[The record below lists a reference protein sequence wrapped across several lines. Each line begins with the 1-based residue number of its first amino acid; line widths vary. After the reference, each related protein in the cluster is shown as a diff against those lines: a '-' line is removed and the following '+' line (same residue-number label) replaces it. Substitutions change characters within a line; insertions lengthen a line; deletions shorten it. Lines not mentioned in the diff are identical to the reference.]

1 MLRSK
6 YTVLFEP
13 DVNDKGGGA
22 SASVETNGKGASSP
36 SLSDVIAQAATAS
49 QAAGP
54 DGLQGGG
61 VESRQE
67 VIAEGDK
74 GADKEKEIAQAVE
87 DGQGIEGDVQE
98 VDTTQDG
105 EAVEG
110 DDKGAEAGSVVDKDA
125 QDTDQPPK
133 EFAKHP
139 AWQRIM
145 SERDADRSWKSENE
159 PLVQAQQSILQY
171 CQAKNLTPEDF
182 NEALELQ
189 ALRKNDPPAF
199 AQRMQPLFEALAPY
213 TPNTKVTDPDLVDA
227 LDKATVSLPIA
238 QELQRSRNIQKG
250 QQQVHVT
257 ATQNNQRLAAVNINT
272 AASRWET
279 STKQKNPD
287 FKPKA
292 GPNAP
297 DGMYEYTVM
306 RASYLRQMAPP
317 RNEAEAI
324 NLCEQAYKDAVAHY
338 ASVKPKPRQT
348 QRQVPSNRN
357 GTPNGAAPDMGKMN
371 LRDIVNG
378 VANGSIKGH
387 HVASWNRK

>member
-13 DVNDKGGGA
+13 DVNDKAGGA
-22 SASVETNGKGASSP
+22 SVSSNSDGKGASSP
-36 SLSDVIAQAATAS
+36 SLRDVIAQAATAS

-61 VESRQE
+61 LESRQE
-67 VIAEGDK
+67 
-74 GADKEKEIAQAVE
+74 GAVDDLAGAKTEKEIAQAVE

-98 VDTTQDG
+98 VDTTQEQEPVPDAIEDG
-105 EAVEG
+105 EVVPG
-110 DDKGAEAGSVVDKDA
+110 DKT
-125 QDTDQPPK
+125 QDDQPPK

-250 QQQVHVT
+250 QQQVTVT
-257 ATQNNQRLAAVNINT
+257 AQQNNQRLAAVNINT
-272 AASRWET
+272 AASQWET

-317 RNEAEAI
+317 RNEAEAV

-338 ASVKPKPRQT
+338 ASVKPKPRPT

-387 HVASWNRK
+387 HVSSWNRK